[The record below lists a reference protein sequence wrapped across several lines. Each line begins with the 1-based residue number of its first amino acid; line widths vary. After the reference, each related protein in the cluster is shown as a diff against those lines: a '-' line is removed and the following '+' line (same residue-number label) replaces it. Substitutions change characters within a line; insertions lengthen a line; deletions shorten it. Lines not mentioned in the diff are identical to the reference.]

1 MLGVGLRKLCPLDS
15 LGYPFQRR
23 NCPKLDP
30 RRVQNRPAGG
40 GRSEAVFG
48 RPWGRSWDACGAL
61 RAVLGASWGVPGRS
75 WAPLGG
81 HVGTPQ
87 GLIWTI
93 WALSVAQREIQQKC
107 CILRWFWAARASRT
121 APKSLQNRPG
131 KPLGRL
137 LGPEIG
143 LEGPRWRYKRPKLAP
158 RVALGPAATRRDPR
172 ESCPV
177 KSKSR
182 LPVQT

>member
-15 LGYPFQRR
+15 FGYAFRDRNTVRKSTPGGCKTEPRGASGRLFCASWAQLGRQ
-23 NCPKLDP
+23 
-30 RRVQNRPAGG
+30 

-61 RAVLGASWGVPGRS
+61 GAVLGASWGVPGRS

-93 WALSVAQREIQQKC
+93 WALSVAQREIQQKHR
-107 CILRWFWAARASRT
+107 ILRCFSASRASRRG
-121 APKSLQNRPG
+121 PKTLQNRPE
-131 KPLGRL
+131 KLLGRL
-137 LGPEIG
+137 SVPKIG
-143 LEGPRWRYKRPKLAP
+143 LEGP
-158 RVALGPAATRRDPR
+158 
-172 ESCPV
+172 S
-177 KSKSR
+177 
-182 LPVQT
+182 